1 MSGSALA
8 PAVLTIDLGAL
19 AANYRLFKSMTTAEV
34 AGVIKANGYG
44 LGATEVFKTLRGEGC
59 RRFFVATPDEAI
71 ALPAASED
79 HVYVLGGLYHGVE
92 EMYRDKN
99 IIPVLNSA
107 DDIRRWSAFAQ
118 KRGEKL
124 PAILHIDTGMNRLG
138 APADIDPEACAA
150 FDLHFVMSHFSSSD
164 EKDHAANDR
173 QAESFAAVAAR
184 FPHAKKSLANSSGLF
199 RKSAWH
205 YDLIRPGY
213 ALYGGNPLPETVNP
227 VKAVVDLKIRVLQ
240 TRTIKKGE
248 HAGYN
253 ETYRF
258 DKDTTCATV
267 ATGYADGF
275 PRSLSNKGVL
285 YWNGQPCP
293 IRGRVSMD
301 LTIIETG
308 HLPNPPKQGDW
319 VEVLGPHQDVD
330 TLAAAADTIGYNI
343 LTALGPRY
351 HRIYVRE

>member
-1 MSGSALA
+1 M
-8 PAVLTIDLGAL
+8 
-19 AANYRLFKSMTTAEV
+19 
-34 AGVIKANGYG
+34 
-44 LGATEVFKTLRGEGC
+44 
-59 RRFFVATPDEAI
+59 
-71 ALPAASED
+71 
-79 HVYVLGGLYHGVE
+79 LGGLYHGAE
-92 EMYRDKN
+92 EMYRAKN
-99 IIPVLNSA
+99 IIPVLNSEE
-107 DDIRRWSAFAQ
+107 DIKRWAAFAQ

-138 APADIDPEACAA
+138 APINIDPALCTA
-150 FDLHFVMSHFSSSD
+150 FDLHYVMSHFSSSD

-173 QAESFAAVAAR
+173 QAANFAAIAAH
-184 FPHAKKSLANSSGLF
+184 FPDSKKSLANSSGMF
-199 RKSAWH
+199 RNKDWH

-213 ALYGGNPLPETVNP
+213 ALYGGNPLPETTNP
-227 VKAVVDLKIRVLQ
+227 VKAVASLSVRVLQ
-240 TRTIKKGE
+240 TRSVKKCE

-258 DKDTTCATV
+258 EKNTTCATV
-267 ATGYADGF
+267 ALGYADGF

-285 YWNGQPCP
+285 YWNGQPCS

-330 TLAAAADTIGYNI
+330 ALATAAGTIGYNI

-351 HRIYVRE
+351 HRVYMR